1 MGLVCCNRRRRVS
14 QPLTGFL
21 FDRELVERES
31 IILKPRGLEG
41 KNIFFVIEY
50 NIMTE
55 KEHNDKGEPILLDG
69 SPLCPRQNLEGR
81 FKDDPVS
88 KYLNFEEWL
97 EMTDMEDIRPYELPP
112 KNYKFDTPTI
122 RIQRMDRYLELLDK
136 IDLYELNETIDE
148 RLRKLRVARASARV
162 VNRYELGAREFTFTY
177 SPKWFN
183 DAEARLQMSSA
194 IQKLVK
200 YYKDE
205 IIQMRA
211 IGEVGSAGLSHIH
224 CFYKLKNGKKITDKN
239 FQRAYKMWDT
249 KKKTGPSGHQGGHH
263 ATVKNES
270 DFSGYIDKDIENSW
284 FEVNIDS
291 SLDPQ

>member
-1 MGLVCCNRRRRVS
+1 
-14 QPLTGFL
+14 
-21 FDRELVERES
+21 
-31 IILKPRGLEG
+31 
-41 KNIFFVIEY
+41 
-50 NIMTE
+50 MTE
-55 KEHNDKGEPILLDG
+55 KEHNDKGEPIFLDG

-81 FKDDPVS
+81 KTDDTLWNEMKSEDLSRYKNDPLS
-88 KYLNFEEWL
+88 KYLTYSEYSEYIQPIYNWYPSNIRVRML
-97 EMTDMEDIRPYELPP
+97 ERHGELYE
-112 KNYKFDTPTI
+112 
-122 RIQRMDRYLELLDK
+122 K
-136 IDLYELNETIDE
+136 IDPEAVLAEWDS
-148 RLRKLRVARASARV
+148 RLQKQREARASARV

-177 SPKWFN
+177 SPKWFG

-211 IGEVGSAGLSHIH
+211 VGEVGSAGLSHIH

-263 ATVKNES
+263 QTVKNES
-270 DFSGYIDKDIENSW
+270 DFSGYIDKDIENAW
-284 FEVNIDS
+284 FEVNIEN

>member
-1 MGLVCCNRRRRVS
+1 
-14 QPLTGFL
+14 
-21 FDRELVERES
+21 
-31 IILKPRGLEG
+31 
-41 KNIFFVIEY
+41 
-50 NIMTE
+50 MTE

-69 SPLCPRQNLEGR
+69 SPLCPRQNLEGKIPPP
-81 FKDDPVS
+81 FNVFFS
-88 KYLNFEEWL
+88 WEEYQIYI
-97 EMTDMEDIRPYELPP
+97 TH
-112 KNYKFDTPTI
+112 NH
-122 RIQRMDRYLELLDK
+122 DRYSWETVNDRMARDEIWDALADKLDHDYIRTYYENEQVTRREAKRLEQK
-136 IDLYELNETIDE
+136 P
-148 RLRKLRVARASARV
+148 

-183 DAEARLQMSSA
+183 DVEARLQMSSA
-194 IQKLVK
+194 IQKLCK

-263 ATVKNES
+263 QTVKNES
-270 DFSGYIDKDIENSW
+270 DFSGYIDKDIENAW

-291 SLDPQ
+291 ALDPV

>member
-1 MGLVCCNRRRRVS
+1 
-14 QPLTGFL
+14 
-21 FDRELVERES
+21 
-31 IILKPRGLEG
+31 
-41 KNIFFVIEY
+41 
-50 NIMTE
+50 MTS
-55 KEHNDKGEPILLDG
+55 KEHNDKGEPIFLDG
-69 SPLCPRQNLEGR
+69 SPLCPRQNLEGKIPPPFDR
-81 FKDDPVS
+81 FFKTVEEYQLYITHNHDRYSWETVNQRMARD
-88 KYLNFEEWL
+88 EEWDALADKLDHDYIRTYYENEQVTRREAKRL
-97 EMTDMEDIRPYELPP
+97 EQKP
-112 KNYKFDTPTI
+112 
-122 RIQRMDRYLELLDK
+122 
-136 IDLYELNETIDE
+136 
-148 RLRKLRVARASARV
+148 

-211 IGEVGSAGLSHIH
+211 VGEVGSAGLSHIH

-263 ATVKNES
+263 QTVKNES
-270 DFSGYIDKDIENSW
+270 DFSGYIDKDIENAW
-284 FEVNIDS
+284 FEVNIEG
-291 SLDPQ
+291 SLDPE